1 MRPEDDARTA
11 THLRD
16 ELRRSNE
23 QLAVFAGQVSHDLRN
38 PLTSASMSLEMLRE
52 QPTVMEDDD
61 SLWMVERALS
71 GVKRMDALIEELLD
85 YAMVGGGLKMTE
97 VDLVQAM
104 AGVRDGLA
112 NGLHGVDLQVGEL
125 PVIWGDRGQLVAV
138 LQNLVENAVKFTRSD
153 VVPRVTVCG
162 QVTDDGWVIEV
173 ADNGPGVPEED
184 RERVFDLLTRVD
196 KTIAGAGIGLATCRR
211 VVWAHG
217 GSIEMDQSP
226 DGGALVRIH
235 LPNRDATSQS

>member
-1 MRPEDDARTA
+1 MTA
-11 THLRD
+11 HLRD

-52 QPTVMEDDD
+52 QQAVMEDDD

-104 AGVRDGLA
+104 ADVRDNLATGLD
-112 NGLHGVDLQVGEL
+112 GVDLQVGGL
-125 PVIWGDRGQLVAV
+125 PVIWGDRGQLIAV
-138 LQNLVENAVKFTRSD
+138 LQNLVENAVKFARSD
-153 VVPRVTVCG
+153 IVPRVTVCG
-162 QVTDDGWVIEV
+162 KVTGDGWIIEV
-173 ADNGPGVPEED
+173 ADNGPGVPERD

-217 GSIEMDQSP
+217 GSIEMDASP
-226 DGGALVRIH
+226 EGGALVRIH